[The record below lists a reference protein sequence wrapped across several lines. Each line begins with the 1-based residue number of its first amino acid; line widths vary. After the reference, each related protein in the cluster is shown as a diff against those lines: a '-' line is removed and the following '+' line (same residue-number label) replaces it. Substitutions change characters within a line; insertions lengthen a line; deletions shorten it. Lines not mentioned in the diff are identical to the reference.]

1 MKEDYRVYVVKTTL
15 QEYQVDA
22 ENEYEA
28 KNNLTLHRT
37 ILMESDLHESTIS
50 AELRNG
56 GD

>member
-1 MKEDYRVYVVKTTL
+1 MKKDYRVYVVKTTL
-15 QEYQVDA
+15 QEYFVEA

-28 KNNLTLHRT
+28 KNDLTLHRT

>member
-1 MKEDYRVYVVKTTL
+1 MKKDYRVYVVKTTL
-15 QEYQVDA
+15 QEYSVEA
-22 ENEYEA
+22 ENEYDA
-28 KNNLTLHRT
+28 KNDLTLHRT

>member
-1 MKEDYRVYVVKTTL
+1 MKKDYRVYVVKTTL
-15 QEYQVDA
+15 QEYCVYA
-22 ENEYEA
+22 ENQYEA
-28 KNNLTLHRT
+28 KNDLTLHRT

>member
-1 MKEDYRVYVVKTTL
+1 MKKDYRVYVVKTTL
-15 QEYQVDA
+15 QEYSVEA

-28 KNNLTLHRT
+28 KNDLTLHRT

>member
-1 MKEDYRVYVVKTTL
+1 MKKDYRVYVVKTTL
-15 QEYQVDA
+15 QEYSVEA
-22 ENEYEA
+22 ENEYDA
-28 KNNLTLHRT
+28 KNDITLHRT